1 MTFSE
6 AVKANE
12 TSAVVSSVGQKFD
25 IGTLVSE
32 VNDNVYF
39 RGTDLTGTWTLVREP
54 RVIWVNEYGGQ
65 FVGSVPHLTKEAAK
79 FNADISHDD
88 VRTLKFVE
96 VLGGLDE

>member
-12 TSAVVSSVGQKFD
+12 TSAVTTPRGFTYRVGELIEDVNKRCHFTKMQ
-25 IGTLVSE
+25 LV
-32 VNDNVYF
+32 
-39 RGTDLTGTWTLVREP
+39 GTWTLVREP